1 MNKTSLTNR
10 QLEVVDILEF
20 IIINLYTSMDIMVPP
35 SAKMYSKYEILDI
48 IDNVLMEK
56 RVTQQERDLFNTLR
70 STMYDEIVEH
80 IHLAKGNY
88 DNV

>member
-1 MNKTSLTNR
+1 MTKTRLTNR

-20 IIINLYTSMDIMVPP
+20 IIINLYTSTDIMVPP
-35 SAKMYSKYEILDI
+35 STKVYSKSEILDV
-48 IDNVLMEK
+48 IDRVLMENV
-56 RVTQQERDLFNTLR
+56 VTQEERDLFNTLR